1 MHQTWECAIITFY
14 GVRSSWKRKKV
25 AGSIFFKKNPLFVWV
40 SGDLKT
46 STFYSGILNSELMF
60 GNLENKWEYLLVIFA
75 VFRLSDSIVL
85 LFYDDLRSGA
95 LFSYK
100 LMASQMQ
107 VQLVSTWYHQRLNG
121 YNQNCST
128 WDNVNLSIMM
138 FLGSKYSS

>member
-1 MHQTWECAIITFY
+1 MVSDRHE
-14 GVRSSWKRKKV
+14 SEKKWQ
-25 AGSIFFKKNPLFVWV
+25 GQFFLKKIPLFLWV
-40 SGDLKT
+40 SRDLKT

-75 VFRLSDSIVL
+75 VFRLLDSIVL
-85 LFYDDLRSGA
+85 LFYDELRSSV

-121 YNQNCST
+121 YNQNYST
-128 WDNVNLSIMM
+128 
-138 FLGSKYSS
+138 